1 MFDIFF
7 SNLPYFMK
15 GAVQTVWLALA
26 GVGFGTIF
34 GLILGVANASIGGGV
49 AKFINVYVFLIRG
62 IPVLVWMFLAYY
74 MLPQL
79 GLIIGDLYAVIGS
92 LILYTGAF
100 VSEIARGA
108 VLSVPKHQIDSAKAL
123 GMNKLN
129 ILRLVIIPQAI
140 KMSIPSLLNNSVM
153 MIKATAYVS
162 VVGVWELTY
171 AAREVVE
178 QTFAAFQIFFGV
190 MCIYFLICYPLTIVA
205 RQLEKRYS
213 YDH

>member
-1 MFDIFF
+1 MH
-7 SNLPYFMK
+7 L
-15 GAVQTVWLALA
+15 W
-26 GVGFGTIF
+26 
-34 GLILGVANASIGGGV
+34 GGGV

-79 GLIIGDLYAVIGS
+79 GLIIGDLFAVIGS

-123 GMNKLN
+123 GMNKFN
-129 ILRLVIIPQAI
+129 ILRLVIIPQAM

-178 QTFAAFQIFFGV
+178 RTLAAFQVFFGV

-205 RQLEKRYS
+205 SQLEKRYS
-213 YDH
+213 YEH

>member
-7 SNLPYFMK
+7 ANLPYFMK

-34 GLILGVANASIGGGV
+34 GLIIGVANASMGGGV

-79 GLIIGDLYAVIGS
+79 GLIIGDLFAVIGS

-123 GMNKLN
+123 GMNKFN
-129 ILRLVIIPQAI
+129 ILRLVIIPQAM

-178 QTFAAFQIFFGV
+178 RTLAAFQVFFGV

-205 RQLEKRYS
+205 SQLEKRYS
-213 YDH
+213 YEH

>member
-1 MFDIFF
+1 MFDVFF

-15 GAVQTVWLALA
+15 GAIQTVWLALA

-34 GLILGVANASIGGGV
+34 GLILGISNASMGGAV

-79 GLIIGDLYAVIGS
+79 GLIIGDLFAVIGS

-123 GMNKLN
+123 GMNKFN
-129 ILRLVIIPQAI
+129 ILRLVIIPQAM

-178 QTFAAFQIFFGV
+178 RTLAAFQVFFGV

-205 RQLEKRYS
+205 SQLEKRYT
-213 YDH
+213 YEH

>member
-1 MFDIFF
+1 MFDVLF

-15 GAVQTVWLALA
+15 GAAQTVWLALA

-34 GLILGVANASIGGGV
+34 GLILGVANASIGGLIS
-49 AKFINVYVFLIRG
+49 KFINVYVFLIRG

-79 GLIIGDLYAVIGS
+79 GLIIGDLFAVIGS

-108 VLSVPKHQIDSAKAL
+108 VLSVPKHQIESAKAL
-123 GMNKLN
+123 GMNKFD

-178 QTFAAFQIFFGV
+178 RTLAAFQVFFGV
-190 MCIYFLICYPLTIVA
+190 MCIYFLICYPLTILA
-205 RQLEKRYS
+205 SKLEKRYS
-213 YDH
+213 YEH

>member
-123 GMNKLN
+123 GMNKIN

-178 QTFAAFQIFFGV
+178 RTLAAFQIFFGV

-205 RQLEKRYS
+205 SQLEKRYS
-213 YDH
+213 YEH

>member
-1 MFDIFF
+1 MFDVFF

-178 QTFAAFQIFFGV
+178 RTLAAFQIFFGV

-205 RQLEKRYS
+205 SQLEKRYS
-213 YDH
+213 YEH

>member
-1 MFDIFF
+1 MFDIFI
-7 SNLPYFMK
+7 SNLPYLLK
-15 GAVQTVWLALA
+15 GAVQTLWLGFA
-26 GVGFGTIF
+26 GVGLGTLLGM
-34 GLILGVANASIGGGV
+34 GLGIISAMMGG
-49 AKFINVYVFLIRG
+49 ITSRIITTYVFLIRG

-79 GLIIGDLYAVIGS
+79 GLVVGDVVAVIGA

-100 VSEIARGA
+100 VTEIARGA
-108 VLSVPKHQIDSAKAL
+108 VLSVPVHQIEAAKGL
-123 GMNKLN
+123 GMQKFTM
-129 ILRLVIIPQAI
+129 LRLVILPQALT
-140 KMSIPSLLNNSVM
+140 MSIPPLLNNSVM

-178 QTFAAFQIFFGV
+178 RTLAAFQIFLGV
-190 MCIYFLICYPLTIVA
+190 MLIYFLICYPLTIA
-205 RQLEKRYS
+205 AQRLEKRFS

>member
-1 MFDIFF
+1 MFDVLF
-7 SNLPYFMK
+7 SNFPYFMK

-34 GLILGVANASIGGGV
+34 GLILGVANASIGGLIS
-49 AKFINVYVFLIRG
+49 KFINVYVFLIRG

-79 GLIIGDLYAVIGS
+79 GLIIGDLFAVIGS

-108 VLSVPKHQIDSAKAL
+108 VLSVPKHQIESAKAL
-123 GMNKLN
+123 GMNKFD

-178 QTFAAFQIFFGV
+178 RTLAAFQVFFGV

-205 RQLEKRYS
+205 SKLEKRYS
-213 YDH
+213 YEH

>member
-7 SNLPYFMK
+7 SNLPYLMK
-15 GAVQTVWLALA
+15 GAVQTIWLGLV
-26 GVGFGTIF
+26 GVGFGTVL
-34 GLILGVANASIGGGV
+34 GLIIGILNAAMGGV
-49 AKFINVYVFLIRG
+49 TAGLINIYVFIIRG

-79 GLIIGDLYAVIGS
+79 GIIIGDQLAVIGS
-92 LILYTGAF
+92 LMIYTGAF
-100 VSEIARGA
+100 VAEIARGA
-108 VLSVPKHQIDSAKAL
+108 VLSIPKHQIDAAKGL
-123 GMNKLN
+123 GMNKFRTLW
-129 ILRLVIIPQAI
+129 LVIIPQAM
-140 KMSIPSLLNNSVM
+140 KMSIPPLLNNSVM

-178 QTFAAFQIFFGV
+178 RTLAAFQVFFGV
-190 MCIYFLICYPLTIVA
+190 MCLYFLICYPLSIAA
-205 RQLEKRYS
+205 RHLEKRFS

>member
-1 MFDIFF
+1 MFDVFF

-123 GMNKLN
+123 GMNN
-129 ILRLVIIPQAI
+129 FDILRLVIIPQAI

-178 QTFAAFQIFFGV
+178 RTLAAFQVFFGV

-205 RQLEKRYS
+205 SQLEKRYS
-213 YDH
+213 YEH

>member
-1 MFDIFF
+1 MFDVFF

-34 GLILGVANASIGGGV
+34 GLILGVANASMGGGV

-123 GMNKLN
+123 GMNKFN

-178 QTFAAFQIFFGV
+178 RTLAAFQIFFGV

-205 RQLEKRYS
+205 SQLEKRYS
-213 YDH
+213 YEH

>member
-178 QTFAAFQIFFGV
+178 RTLAAFQIFFGV

-205 RQLEKRYS
+205 SQLEKRYS
-213 YDH
+213 YEH

>member
-123 GMNKLN
+123 GMNKFN

-178 QTFAAFQIFFGV
+178 RTLAAFQIFFGV

-205 RQLEKRYS
+205 SQLEKRYS
-213 YDH
+213 YEH

>member
-7 SNLPYFMK
+7 ANLPYFMK

-34 GLILGVANASIGGGV
+34 GLILGISNASMGGGV

-79 GLIIGDLYAVIGS
+79 GLIIGDLFAVIGS

-123 GMNKLN
+123 GMNKFN
-129 ILRLVIIPQAI
+129 ILRLVIIPQAM

-178 QTFAAFQIFFGV
+178 RTLAAFQIFFGV

-205 RQLEKRYS
+205 SQLEKRYS
-213 YDH
+213 YEH

>member
-34 GLILGVANASIGGGV
+34 GLILGVANASMGGGV

-100 VSEIARGA
+100 VSKIARGA

-178 QTFAAFQIFFGV
+178 RTLAAFQIFFGV

-205 RQLEKRYS
+205 SQLEKRYS
-213 YDH
+213 YEH